1 MRVQLEVSPMAWGWL
16 CAWVS
21 TSIAR
26 AYPSETMPGAVAL
39 HSNAPMSNVGGI
51 DLEQDSCQAIY

>member
-1 MRVQLEVSPMAWGWL
+1 MRVPLEVSPMAWVWL
-16 CAWVS
+16 CAWV
-21 TSIAR
+21 IAR